1 MMLGFI
7 YVIGFIIAA
16 FDEWFDVRGQ
26 AFNLL
31 VILIAGVF
39 WEYSL
44 FLTDEKT
51 THNRSAPSMPMH
63 PAEWN
68 IQGVCLPAPF
78 KREQRILVA
87 IRITS

>member
-26 AFNLL
+26 AFDLL

-39 WEYSL
+39 WS
-44 FLTDEKT
+44 
-51 THNRSAPSMPMH
+51 
-63 PAEWN
+63 
-68 IQGVCLPAPF
+68 IPF
-78 KREQRILVA
+78 
-87 IRITS
+87 S